1 MDACQAEHL
10 NAHMPHEQ
18 SEENIWILTRISFAR
33 SGLIQTFRH
42 GLVILDA
49 ALCPSAHAY
58 IFCSTG
64 GPGPDE
70 DAAQVAARLNQM
82 LRPATIT
89 GQELRDMVVEKV
101 QGCGRRGAGLRA
113 SGSNP
118 DSADHSAAF
127 QPASLLTLTCDSS
140 LALGGVQGKGSRHE
154 AQQWHPPAAAGSSLA
169 QGAQQACL
177 RPRLQ
182 VMWKFLEQKSFP
194 LSEEQFMQQL
204 DAVAE
209 YITEWGVAAT
219 VRHGIANANPR
230 GPGYTGG
237 TSARCI
243 SIPLDVDLSAARR
256 GEWS

>member
-1 MDACQAEHL
+1 MALSFSTQRSV
-10 NAHMPHEQ
+10 PQ
-18 SEENIWILTRISFAR
+18 RTPISFAPR
-33 SGLIQTFRH
+33 VRRVREVAPLHHVRCFSE
-42 GLVILDA
+42 V
-49 ALCPSAHAY
+49 SAQ
-58 IFCSTG
+58 G

-89 GQELRDMVVEKV
+89 GQELRDMVVEKW
-101 QGCGRRGAGLRA
+101 GRTYDVRLNRQ
-113 SGSNP
+113 N
-118 DSADHSAAF
+118 
-127 QPASLLTLTCDSS
+127 
-140 LALGGVQGKGSRHE
+140 SRMY
-154 AQQWHPPAAAGSSLA
+154 
-169 QGAQQACL
+169 
-177 RPRLQ
+177 LQ

-243 SIPLDVDLSAARR
+243 SIPLDVDLSGARR